1 MKLFFN
7 SNSVHPTIHH
17 NLLSRVVIRRE
28 PRRQQSRPIF
38 ALSVFFLLLTI
49 MATTRW
55 VGNEGFKDVLMAAEL
70 LPRHNQR
77 LFRRLPALM

>member
-7 SNSVHPTIHH
+7 SNSEHPTIHH
-17 NLLSRVVIRRE
+17 NLLSRDVIRRE

-38 ALSVFFLLLTI
+38 ALSVFLLPAI

-55 VGNEGFKDVLMAAEL
+55 VGNDGFKDVLMAAEL